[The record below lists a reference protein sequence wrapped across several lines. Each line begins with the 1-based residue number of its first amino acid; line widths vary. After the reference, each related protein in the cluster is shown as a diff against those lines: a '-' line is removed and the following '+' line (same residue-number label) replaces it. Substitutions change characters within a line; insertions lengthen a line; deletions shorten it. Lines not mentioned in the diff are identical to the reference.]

1 MRKWAFFIK
10 DVPFVDATLGNI
22 NLNQN
27 ISLEFFK
34 WSVMSCP
41 RNKFL
46 KKSLPLTLIVLPC
59 LLGFV
64 DCGCFSQRSEMNN
77 SFDVLRPKPPFWNSQ
92 EKGSGGK
99 ALGFYFIR
107 ISECF
112 PAQNYRPRNPF
123 YKNVGVTTLAKRL
136 TRTMKIKIMCWIPQS
151 PPVLWVCPKPWWHRA
166 VVFAVSNVGFGVELG
181 SLADRAPSHLC
192 WQMTV
197 KKTLSNFRRTHHD
210 NWQEH
215 KQQFTDDQLLVLTDL
230 LVSPCYYA

>member
-1 MRKWAFFIK
+1 MRKWSFFLK
-10 DVPFVDATLGNI
+10 VVPFVHTILENI

-27 ISLEFFK
+27 ISLEFLK
-34 WSVMSCP
+34 WSIMSCP

-46 KKSLPLTLIVLPC
+46 KKLLPLTLIVLFC

-64 DCGCFSQRSEMNN
+64 DCGCFSQRSERKN
-77 SFDVLRPKPPFWNSQ
+77 SFDVFRPKTPFWNSQ

-99 ALGFYFIR
+99 AVGFYFIR
-107 ISECF
+107 ISKCF
-112 PAQNYRPRNPF
+112 PAQNCRPRSPF
-123 YKNVGVTTLAKRL
+123 HKNVGVMTLVKRL
-136 TRTMKIKIMCWIPQS
+136 TRTGKIIIMDWIPQS
-151 PPVLWVCPKPWWHRA
+151 PPILWVCSKPWWYWA
-166 VVFAVSNVGFGVELG
+166 VVFVVPNVGFGVELG
-181 SLADRAPSHLC
+181 SLTDRAPSQLC